1 MLLGFYQ
8 RRVKVQAGI
17 PIDAQAVPALKAKWA
32 REKKM
37 KNCFFHIECA

>member
-8 RRVKVQAGI
+8 HRVKVQVGI
-17 PIDAQAVPALKAKWA
+17 PVDAQVALALKAKWV

-37 KNCFFHIECA
+37 KSCFFHIECA

>member
-8 RRVKVQAGI
+8 HRVKVQIGI
-17 PIDAQAVPALKAKWA
+17 PVDAQVVPALKTKWA

-37 KNCFFHIECA
+37 KSYFFHIECA